1 MQDFL
6 CEKGLFCECFVKVH
20 KKCVAG
26 SFLLVEKCPQP
37 RNSGIFY
44 RGKAIL
50 IKQYLLSSGD
60 RMKADFYDEI
70 RRLNKSCAGKADI
83 ALTREGFHTVFSLL
97 QRESVAE
104 NDDRYIFALFSLR
117 NFLRKAYL
125 SPDRPKR
132 QTRINV
138 GAFINALTVSCSFL
152 FGDSDKK
159 AFAVSLPTDVSAE
172 TDDVLFSAAAA
183 EIIGNS
189 LLYSKRCHTLVSGG
203 VSGDMLFISVE
214 SFGDFT
220 AYDFCRETKND
231 GGLSFCLGVAR
242 LLKGTLL
249 FECGSGSADFC
260 RKVTLG
266 VGANEIKH
274 ESEALF
280 PAETKRLVCDFLDDG
295 LSVPRIFM
303 PPV

>member
-1 MQDFL
+1 M
-6 CEKGLFCECFVKVH
+6 
-20 KKCVAG
+20 
-26 SFLLVEKCPQP
+26 
-37 RNSGIFY
+37 
-44 RGKAIL
+44 
-50 IKQYLLSSGD
+50 
-60 RMKADFYDEI
+60 
-70 RRLNKSCAGKADI
+70 
-83 ALTREGFHTVFSLL
+83 
-97 QRESVAE
+97 
-104 NDDRYIFALFSLR
+104 
-117 NFLRKAYL
+117 
-125 SPDRPKR
+125 
-132 QTRINV
+132 
-138 GAFINALTVSCSFL
+138 

-231 GGLSFCLGVAR
+231 GGLSFCLEVAN

-303 PPV
+303 PPI

>member
-1 MQDFL
+1 M
-6 CEKGLFCECFVKVH
+6 
-20 KKCVAG
+20 
-26 SFLLVEKCPQP
+26 
-37 RNSGIFY
+37 
-44 RGKAIL
+44 
-50 IKQYLLSSGD
+50 
-60 RMKADFYDEI
+60 
-70 RRLNKSCAGKADI
+70 
-83 ALTREGFHTVFSLL
+83 
-97 QRESVAE
+97 
-104 NDDRYIFALFSLR
+104 
-117 NFLRKAYL
+117 
-125 SPDRPKR
+125 
-132 QTRINV
+132 
-138 GAFINALTVSCSFL
+138 

-266 VGANEIKH
+266 VGANEIKR

-280 PAETKRLVCDFLDDG
+280 PAETKRLVCDFWTTGFPCRVFLCR
-295 LSVPRIFM
+295 PYKQKTE
-303 PPV
+303 P

>member
-1 MQDFL
+1 
-6 CEKGLFCECFVKVH
+6 
-20 KKCVAG
+20 
-26 SFLLVEKCPQP
+26 
-37 RNSGIFY
+37 
-44 RGKAIL
+44 
-50 IKQYLLSSGD
+50 
-60 RMKADFYDEI
+60 MKADFYDEI
-70 RRLNKSCAGKADI
+70 RRLNKSCAGKTDI

-183 EIIGNS
+183 ELIGNS

-242 LLKGTLL
+242 LLKG
-249 FECGSGSADFC
+249 SADFC

-303 PPV
+303 PPI